1 MYLKFFNHF
10 KIVYQDRSSTITI
23 SDGLRKDTGMYK
35 LRVENENGSDEA
47 EAELVVLSPSAKPM
61 GPLECEDIL
70 GMDSII
76 TFFHKITNFS
86 YSHKKFQWIF
96 THN

>member
-1 MYLKFFNHF
+1 
-10 KIVYQDRSSTITI
+10 
-23 SDGLRKDTGMYK
+23 MYK

-76 TFFHKITNFS
+76 TFFFTKSQILVTVTKNFNG
-86 YSHKKFQWIF
+86 YLLIIVTTGVHRKVPLKNRGFVIVP
-96 THN
+96 N

>member
-1 MYLKFFNHF
+1 MLIRVFKYCIILFNF
-10 KIVYQDRSSTITI
+10 KIVYQDKSSTITI

-70 GMDSII
+70 GTVFI
-76 TFFHKITNFS
+76 K
-86 YSHKKFQWIF
+86 
-96 THN
+96 

>member
-1 MYLKFFNHF
+1 MLIRVFKYCIILFNF
-10 KIVYQDRSSTITI
+10 KIVYQDKSSTITI

-70 GMDSII
+70 G
-76 TFFHKITNFS
+76 TVS
-86 YSHKKFQWIF
+86 YQIGGFPTKQKPK
-96 THN
+96 

>member
-1 MYLKFFNHF
+1 
-10 KIVYQDRSSTITI
+10 
-23 SDGLRKDTGMYK
+23 MYK

-70 GMDSII
+70 G
-76 TFFHKITNFS
+76 TFSQQIGGFPTKP
-86 YSHKKFQWIF
+86 KPK
-96 THN
+96 